1 MSDTIPHWLTKQADL
16 APNKLALEIDKE
28 ISLTFK
34 ELYKKSKQMAQKLNN
49 LNINPKDRIAILST
63 NSLDMLMTI
72 HALSYLDAIVV
83 LLNTRLTSSEL
94 NYQIKNS
101 ESTLLITTETL
112 REEKKLETN
121 KVKTFTEIK
130 ELNQNMDKTLKES
143 INLNDIWTIM
153 YTSGTTGL
161 PKAVGHTYGNHWWSA
176 ISSGLNLGIHA
187 DDKWLSPLPMYHVG
201 GLSVFIKSII
211 YGMSVYLLPHYNK
224 ERLSNVLHEKEITIA
239 SLVTLMLS
247 DYLDSLGDQISPAK
261 LRAILLGG
269 GSVPETL
276 LNKAKDKKIPLF
288 QSYGMTETSS
298 QIATLSPTDN
308 IRKLGSAGKP
318 LMPAEVKVNAKTN
331 EIGEVLVKGPMV
343 ISNYFNNEEATAESF
358 KEGWL
363 ETGDLGYLDEE
374 NFLYIVDR
382 RSDLII
388 SGGENIYPTEIENT
402 LLNHDNVK
410 EVAVVKKIDEKFG
423 YVPAAFIVL
432 KNKNYEPDFS
442 AYLKDNLAKYKQ
454 PKEYIFIDELPRT
467 ASNKVKRFELEKR
480 LQSSK

>member
-1 MSDTIPHWLTKQADL
+1 MSETIPHWLTKQADL
-16 APNKLALEIDKE
+16 APNKLALEIDEE

-34 ELYKKSKQMAQKLNN
+34 ELYNKSKQIAQKLNN

-101 ESTLLITTETL
+101 EATLLITTEEL
-112 REEKKLETN
+112 CQEKKLETN

-130 ELNQNMDKTLKES
+130 ELKQNVDKPLNES
-143 INLNDIWTIM
+143 VNLNDIWTIM

-239 SLVTLMLS
+239 SLVTLMLA
-247 DYLDSLGDQISPAK
+247 DYLDSLEGQTSPAK

-276 LNKAKDKKIPLF
+276 LNKAKDKKTPLF

-308 IRKLGSAGKP
+308 IRKLG
-318 LMPAEVKVNAKTN
+318 
-331 EIGEVLVKGPMV
+331 
-343 ISNYFNNEEATAESF
+343 
-358 KEGWL
+358 
-363 ETGDLGYLDEE
+363 
-374 NFLYIVDR
+374 
-382 RSDLII
+382 
-388 SGGENIYPTEIENT
+388 
-402 LLNHDNVK
+402 
-410 EVAVVKKIDEKFG
+410 
-423 YVPAAFIVL
+423 AA
-432 KNKNYEPDFS
+432 
-442 AYLKDNLAKYKQ
+442 
-454 PKEYIFIDELPRT
+454 
-467 ASNKVKRFELEKR
+467 
-480 LQSSK
+480 